1 MFKHETIQYDS
12 ILPAK
17 ITLNDNSVDRCR
29 GEPHWHEEMQLI
41 YVDEGSLSLTVGNR
55 SAELHAGDMRVINP
69 CEVHACNRGDA
80 LYLSVHFSRVFVRSF
95 FDSAESFGYMPAE
108 GSQERREMVLL
119 MQKLLAVERNTFDE
133 YSALVKYAL
142 LLKMLRLLLT
152 RCRTEKPVSVY
163 GTDRSLDDDVIA
175 VKQYIES
182 NYRQKITTADLE
194 KLMHFKP
201 TYVMTHFKKQTG
213 MTIMSYAIRERARH
227 ALDDYITHDVPVC
240 EAALKNGFCHYNH
253 FTKACHKYYGA
264 SPTEIKKQKR
274 AASVSTPL
282 VRSA

>member
-1 MFKHETIQYDS
+1 
-12 ILPAK
+12 
-17 ITLNDNSVDRCR
+17 
-29 GEPHWHEEMQLI
+29 
-41 YVDEGSLSLTVGNR
+41 
-55 SAELHAGDMRVINP
+55 
-69 CEVHACNRGDA
+69 
-80 LYLSVHFSRVFVRSF
+80 
-95 FDSAESFGYMPAE
+95 
-108 GSQERREMVLL
+108 
-119 MQKLLAVERNTFDE
+119 
-133 YSALVKYAL
+133 
-142 LLKMLRLLLT
+142 MLRLLLT

-227 ALDDYITHDVPVC
+227 ALDDFITHGVPVC